1 MVCRNL
7 RRFATTCDGPSYSDD
22 ESSTVVD
29 FGLPERLPGV
39 YSRSTTERKPTMKYL
54 CLAYGEEEKMNALS
68 KSEMDALVS
77 RCQIYDQ
84 ELQKSGHLISGMSL
98 GWGSTILRLRN
109 GKLSITD
116 GPYAAT
122 KEVVGGLV
130 LIEARDQ

>member
-1 MVCRNL
+1 
-7 RRFATTCDGPSYSDD
+7 
-22 ESSTVVD
+22 
-29 FGLPERLPGV
+29 
-39 YSRSTTERKPTMKYL
+39 MKYL

-98 GWGSTILRLRN
+98 GWGSAILRLRN

-130 LIEARDQ
+130 LIEARDLNEAIQAASLHPAARMGEELGWGIELRPIEEFPPCKPNPSNQE

>member
-1 MVCRNL
+1 
-7 RRFATTCDGPSYSDD
+7 
-22 ESSTVVD
+22 
-29 FGLPERLPGV
+29 
-39 YSRSTTERKPTMKYL
+39 MKYL

-68 KSEMDALVS
+68 QSEMDELV
-77 RCQIYDQ
+77 RKCQLYDQ

-98 GWGSTILRLRN
+98 GWGSTSLRLRN

-130 LIEARDQ
+130 LIEARDLNEAIQVASLHPAARMGEELGWGIELRPLEQCAAAVQAESAGKE

>member
-1 MVCRNL
+1 
-7 RRFATTCDGPSYSDD
+7 
-22 ESSTVVD
+22 
-29 FGLPERLPGV
+29 
-39 YSRSTTERKPTMKYL
+39 MKYL

-130 LIEARDQ
+130 LIEARDLNEAIQVASLHPAARMGEELGWGIELRPIEEFPPCKPNPSNQE